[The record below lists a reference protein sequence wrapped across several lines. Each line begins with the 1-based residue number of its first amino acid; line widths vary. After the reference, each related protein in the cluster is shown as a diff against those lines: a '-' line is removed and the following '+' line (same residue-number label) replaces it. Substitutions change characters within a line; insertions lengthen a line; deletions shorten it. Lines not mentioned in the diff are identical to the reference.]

1 VLAVAVAAR
10 LALLPAAPS
19 LSGDIYRYVWEG
31 RVILHGGNPYQQ
43 SPDDPALAA
52 LRDRVIYPGINH
64 KDLAT
69 IYPPLAEAGFA
80 LVALVSPTV
89 AAFKAW
95 NLLHDLALV
104 LVLMAWALARGAS
117 PVRVIAYAWNPL
129 VLVEYSGS
137 GHNDPVALLWLVVA
151 LMLARER
158 PVVSALALVAGVLT
172 KLAPLAAL
180 PFLMRRWPWRAR
192 LVAATLLALGL
203 GAFLALARGERSGLG
218 AFWGAWANNELAFH
232 YIEQATGHFVSAR
245 AVAIA
250 LLVVVVAWA
259 YRKIPSEADAT
270 RLTLRTALLLSP
282 VLHPWYL
289 GWVLAFEPLAFSA
302 PWLLLSLTAVLNYGV
317 LAYARRGARLPPVA
331 RVALGGVRH
340 PAGARSR
347 ARVAGAARGR
357 PRPGR
362 AALSVRRSPRQ
373 ITRRSVVPRP
383 AGIGARRSLGRAR
396 ARQRALDRAS
406 PSRPVEPG
414 LRRCSRLAHRPARGP
429 WHRGRARDGSG
440 RRAHAPARKPDAP
453 GLGVHARS
461 GHARGRRCAPAPVR
475 LRSGEALA
483 HPAQRTGARAL
494 SRSLRSRTAPATI
507 LRAAR
512 RCGARSCSRARRST
526 QR

>member
-1 VLAVAVAAR
+1 MRPVGGRPPLRLIEGGGPRVSLAPAIEFAALGAGLTLVAALLGRLPSWFHNLGTFQSLYALAFAFFGLALARIRRYEHLPHAGLAVLAVAVAAR

-137 GHNDPVALLWLVVA
+137 GHNDPVALLWLGVA
-151 LMLARER
+151 LRLARER

-317 LAYARRGARLPPVA
+317 LATPAAGRDFHLSLAWRWVEYGIPLALALALAWRARRGA
-331 RVALGGVRH
+331 GHG
-340 PAGARSR
+340 
-347 ARVAGAARGR
+347 
-357 PRPGR
+357 
-362 AALSVRRSPRQ
+362 
-373 ITRRSVVPRP
+373 
-383 AGIGARRSLGRAR
+383 
-396 ARQRALDRAS
+396 
-406 PSRPVEPG
+406 
-414 LRRCSRLAHRPARGP
+414 
-429 WHRGRARDGSG
+429 
-440 RRAHAPARKPDAP
+440 
-453 GLGVHARS
+453 RS
-461 GHARGRRCAPAPVR
+461 GPR
-475 LRSGEALA
+475 
-483 HPAQRTGARAL
+483 
-494 SRSLRSRTAPATI
+494 
-507 LRAAR
+507 
-512 RCGARSCSRARRST
+512 
-526 QR
+526 